1 MDELYEYL
9 KNEWRYNNHPKY
21 MKYFDDWY
29 NNLTERQR
37 KCYTIWMKGKIGPF
51 LDD

>member
-21 MKYFDDWY
+21 MKFFDDWY
-29 NNLTERQR
+29 NNLTEWQR
-37 KCYTIWMKGKIGPF
+37 KCYTIWMKGKLGPF
-51 LDD
+51 FR